1 MEGGQESQI
10 SVKYQIYCL
19 FYYSRSCLEFRPCFH
34 IWRQIHM
41 EKLKASERAFPYH
54 LRKKIFFLFLRLH
67 RMFYSNII

>member
-19 FYYSRSCLEFRPCFH
+19 FYYSRSCLKFRPCFH
-34 IWRQIHM
+34 IWWQIHM

-67 RMFYSNII
+67 RMFYSIII